1 MLTHRIIEIRTGA
14 YYSIGGGLYGHTGF
28 IGCMRRIVIDGQ
40 YKPPT
45 SWKMGEEIMDED
57 VIIDSCGM
65 TDRCNPNPCE
75 HGGVCKQ
82 NSKDFFCECE
92 DTGYTGAVCH
102 TSLNWFSC
110 VQFQN
115 KHPESR
121 YKVFLMVYAFHL
133 YTTVYV
139 DFVQN
144 VGLSRHCSELF
155 FLFTYFH
162 IKYSYRSSHSQ

>member
-14 YYSIGGGLYGHTGF
+14 YYSIGGGLYGHAGF

-82 NSKDFFCECE
+82 NHKDFFCECE

-121 YKVFLMVYAFHL
+121 
-133 YTTVYV
+133 
-139 DFVQN
+139 
-144 VGLSRHCSELF
+144 
-155 FLFTYFH
+155 
-162 IKYSYRSSHSQ
+162 

>member
-121 YKVFLMVYAFHL
+121 
-133 YTTVYV
+133 
-139 DFVQN
+139 
-144 VGLSRHCSELF
+144 
-155 FLFTYFH
+155 
-162 IKYSYRSSHSQ
+162 

>member
-82 NSKDFFCECE
+82 NHKDFFCECE

-121 YKVFLMVYAFHL
+121 YQANTILLFAFIDIS
-133 YTTVYV
+133 TSTPM
-139 DFVQN
+139 
-144 VGLSRHCSELF
+144 LF
-155 FLFTYFH
+155 FKK
-162 IKYSYRSSHSQ
+162 IVKKCVHSIDIS